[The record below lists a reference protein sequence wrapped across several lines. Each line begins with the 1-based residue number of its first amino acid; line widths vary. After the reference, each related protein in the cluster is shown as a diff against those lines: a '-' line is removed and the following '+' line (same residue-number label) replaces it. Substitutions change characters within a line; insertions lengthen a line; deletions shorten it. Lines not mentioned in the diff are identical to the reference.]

1 MHECMVCMHSHVSPL
16 ELNKSKPGIA
26 TVMFKLKA
34 LLVWNFALIPKFRTS
49 STYIKAIS
57 QMKRI
62 TTIPPQND
70 DSLGYSRRIWCCVF
84 FFLWKFFK
92 TW

>member
-62 TTIPPQND
+62 TTIPPQNY
-70 DSLGYSRRIWCCVF
+70 DS
-84 FFLWKFFK
+84 
-92 TW
+92 